1 MAGRGAPDVSQA
13 RTTDMPSITVLSRGP
28 LVMLGAMP
36 AGGDEQGL
44 RAAASAERP
53 RVRRS
58 SWRGAHRCPDGAPAL
73 ARRVEDPQKLP

>member
-1 MAGRGAPDVSQA
+1 
-13 RTTDMPSITVLSRGP
+13 MPSITVLSRGP

-53 RVRRS
+53 RPE
-58 SWRGAHRCPDGAPAL
+58 GQAL
-73 ARRVEDPQKLP
+73 VLAWGPQVP